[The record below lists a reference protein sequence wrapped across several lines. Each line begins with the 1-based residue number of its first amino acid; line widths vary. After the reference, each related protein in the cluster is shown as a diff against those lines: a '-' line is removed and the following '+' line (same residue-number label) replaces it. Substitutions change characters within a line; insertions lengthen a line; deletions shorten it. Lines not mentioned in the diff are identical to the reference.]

1 MVLLDSDVA
10 KKCCQY
16 GLISELS
23 RSYECAKTDFTV
35 LPQLKFQL
43 KIGKSRALE
52 KLGTASAVA
61 TAEDLLAHAQE
72 IELSP
77 QAANIVLSLQLPGID
92 TGEQVLFA
100 ALLSDQASR
109 LLTGDKNALAT
120 LATVPLADSAWPRI
134 RALEHAV
141 LRILA
146 NEDFA
151 VVSTKVRGAPDADMS
166 LSMAF
171 GRSAAATESSVL
183 EGLKSYITDLIVRTL
198 GQYRGSP

>member
-23 RSYECAKTDFTV
+23 RSYECAKTDFKV

-43 KIGKSRALE
+43 KIGKSKALE

-77 QAANIVLSLQLPGID
+77 QAANVVLSLQLPGID

-120 LATVPLADSAWPRI
+120 LATVPFADSAWPRI

-151 VVSTKVRGAPDADMS
+151 VVSAKVRSAPDADMS

-171 GRSAAATESSVL
+171 GRSVAATESSVL
-183 EGLKSYITDLIVRTL
+183 EGLKSYINDLIDRTL
-198 GQYRGSP
+198 GQYCGSP